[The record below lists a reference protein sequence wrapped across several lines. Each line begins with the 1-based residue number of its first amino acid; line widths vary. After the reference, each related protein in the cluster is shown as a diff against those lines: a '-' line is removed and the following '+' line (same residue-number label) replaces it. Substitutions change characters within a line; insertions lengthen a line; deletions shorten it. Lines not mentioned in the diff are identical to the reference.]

1 MKIIHSADWHIGH
14 RLYGYDRD
22 DEHRAFFNE
31 LSTIVI
37 RHKPDALIVAGDI
50 FNTSNPTI
58 ASRRLYTEALMSLRQ
73 AAPDM
78 RIIISPGNH
87 DSAGRL
93 GVERPLWEVFGVDIA
108 SDAADTDSLIFKIG
122 DKGYVV
128 AVPYIFENSYP
139 ATEAQDDLD
148 GRMKAY
154 HQALLDEVARRNY
167 EGLPV
172 VMSAHLAVAKADV
185 VGQFDSPLSFHP
197 IENMGHGYDYLALG
211 HIHKAQQFNAGI
223 SAVARYAGS
232 PFAMS
237 FDELREH
244 SVTVVDI
251 DGHNCE
257 PVITIEPV
265 TPSRPLVNYNID
277 NPLSLDKT
285 IESLHELENNDDIYL
300 RAYVSFDHRI
310 DGDAKMRLAESVRN
324 KKARFC
330 CIQPVFRHKPD
341 IGEISSLISR
351 DNLEVKSP
359 LEIANDFY
367 TAIYGVDMP
376 ADMAEIMREAR
387 LNVLKKQSEADSEQN
402 IAQE

>member
-22 DEHRAFFNE
+22 DEHRAFFGE
-31 LSTIVI
+31 LSAIVSL
-37 RHKPDALIVAGDI
+37 HQPDALIVAGDI

-73 AAPDM
+73 GAPDM

-108 SDAADTDSLIFKIG
+108 SDATDTDSLIFKI
-122 DKGYVV
+122 DDRGYVV
-128 AVPYIFENSYP
+128 AVPYIFENSYQS
-139 ATEAQDDLD
+139 TGGQDDLD

-154 HQALLDEVARRNY
+154 HQALLNEVARRNC

-251 DGHNCE
+251 EGHNCK

-285 IESLHELENNDDIYL
+285 IESLSRLNDDLDEYL
-300 RAYVSFDHRI
+300 RVFVSFDSHV
-310 DGDAKMRLAESVRN
+310 DGDAKMRLAESVRD

-330 CIQPVFRHKPD
+330 CMQPVFTHKPAMS
-341 IGEISSLISR
+341 EITRLIAR
-351 DNLEVKSP
+351 DDLEVKSP
-359 LEIANDFY
+359 IEVANDFY
-367 TAIYGVDMP
+367 TALYGVSMP
-376 ADMAEIMREAR
+376 HVLTDILHEAQT
-387 LNVLKKQSEADSEQN
+387 NVLKKKSDDDSDDHEA
-402 IAQE
+402 